1 MGAGASADS
10 ARQLALQNLLNKP
23 ADISDITT
31 LDQAKEELKTLR
43 LRAREFQQS
52 MVEREHYAASV
63 AKEGAGGGGKQRL
76 AVKDFKAKFKGGD
89 DWKPVVVAKD
99 DATRQMLTA
108 VISSNIL
115 FHSCTPEEQ
124 KAIVDAFDQV
134 NVTKDTNVIKRGDP
148 GDFFYVCDTG
158 IMDIYVFIDGNME
171 KLHGSHIAHGQSFG
185 ELALMYNQPR
195 AATLTAHTDATLWR
209 IHRDTFKEITIHFKH
224 VRTQKNIALIKNVV
238 LHGKHLGDILRPD
251 QLEQLAMTFERE
263 VFSDGEII
271 IREGAPGD
279 HFYVVE
285 SGLVSVLKEDA
296 ASGEDK
302 EVSKVGPGQD
312 VQWFGERAL
321 LSQEMRAATCVA
333 IGTTSCLSLGRDDF
347 IALMGTVDDFTSTDH
362 KGASADNAAGSK
374 SQLVDMQLSDLV
386 LTKTLGMGAFG
397 SVKLC
402 QHKPTGQY
410 YALKCQ
416 SKAMIEENELEDH
429 VLNELKIMAQ
439 FTDPFIVK
447 LYAAMQ
453 DDRYLYFC
461 MELLQG
467 GELYAYMQGKGSLT
481 ERDARFYA
489 ASVTLALNS
498 MHEIKIAYRDI
509 KPENIVFDERGYV
522 KLVDL
527 GLAKHIPAGKT
538 WTICGTPDY
547 IAPEIILHEG
557 HNHAVD
563 CWAIGI
569 LIYEMMTGTTP
580 FADSDAMKVY
590 QNILKHD
597 IKIPNSFSKD
607 VADLVKKLL
616 HAQQSKRF
624 GTLKGGLSAV
634 MKHKWMA
641 SFNFADLIAGKTKAP
656 YVPKISSK
664 HDTSNFADFDDIP
677 EPVSWSP
684 SLPLSLAPPV
694 SLPRTLAHALVP
706 LSFLFLSFTQ
716 AVSKWSPSLEI
727 SSF

>member
-1 MGAGASADS
+1 MGAGASVDS

-23 ADISDITT
+23 ADLSDIAT
-31 LDQAKEELKTLR
+31 LEQAKEELKALR

-63 AKEGAGGGGKQRL
+63 AKEGAGAGGKQRL
-76 AVKDFKAKFKGGD
+76 AVKDFEAKFKGGD

-115 FHSCTPEEQ
+115 FHSCTPDEQ

-134 NVTKDTNVIKRGDP
+134 NVTKDTDVIKRGDP
-148 GDFFYVCDTG
+148 GDYFYVCDTG
-158 IMDIYVFIDGNME
+158 IIDIYVFIDGTME

-195 AATLTAHTDATLWR
+195 AATLTAHTDVTLWR

-224 VRTQKNIALIKNVV
+224 VRTQKNIALIKGVV
-238 LHGKHLGDILRPD
+238 LHGKHLGDILRPE

-285 SGLVSVLKEDA
+285 SGLVSVLMEDA
-296 ASGEDK
+296 ASGEDM
-302 EVSKVGPGQD
+302 EVGKVGPGQD

-321 LSQEMRAATCVA
+321 LSQETRAATCVA
-333 IGTTSCLSLGRDDF
+333 LGTTSCLSLGRDDF
-347 IALMGTVDDFTSTDH
+347 IALMGTVDDFTTTDH
-362 KGASADNAAGSK
+362 KGGSSDNASGSK
-374 SQLVDMQLSDLV
+374 SQLMDMQLSDLA

-416 SKAMIEENELEDH
+416 SKAMIEENELEYH
-429 VLNELKIMAQ
+429 VLNELKIMAH

-453 DDRYLYFC
+453 DEKYLYFC

-527 GLAKHIPAGKT
+527 GLAKHIPVGKT

-616 HAQQSKRF
+616 HTQQSKRF
-624 GTLKGGLSAV
+624 GTLKSGLSAV
-634 MKHKWMA
+634 MNHKWMA
-641 SFNFADLIAGKTKAP
+641 SFNFADLVAGKTKAP
-656 YVPKISSK
+656 YVPKITSK
-664 HDTSNFADFDDIP
+664 HDTSNFADFDDVP
-677 EPVSWSP
+677 EPVSP
-684 SLPLSLAPPV
+684 YPLSL
-694 SLPRTLAHALVP
+694 
-706 LSFLFLSFTQ
+706 
-716 AVSKWSPSLEI
+716 
-727 SSF
+727 